1 MQAKYVIPKFQA
13 PSFNCPRCHAL
24 TGQVWYPLFRS
35 DGEGEVAR
43 QVSDGKAWIE
53 EDPFPEPTNISW
65 SASECFSCEKSS
77 LWIYDRLVFPDVN
90 NAGIPE
96 VEEPN
101 GDLPAAVLEL
111 YLEAAAV
118 LPHSKRAA
126 AALCRAALE
135 RLAKHLT
142 SELPA
147 DLKLDSRLVHLGKSI
162 SSSTLQA
169 LNIVRYTGNTAL
181 HGLKDGD
188 QSAVIYLDESDSTIA
203 TVFFAA
209 INALA
214 DELITRPRL
223 VQELYEQM
231 PDGVRMAF
239 DEKMKRE
246 VGE

>member
-1 MQAKYVIPKFQA
+1 M
-13 PSFNCPRCHAL
+13 
-24 TGQVWYPLFRS
+24 
-35 DGEGEVAR
+35 
-43 QVSDGKAWIE
+43 
-53 EDPFPEPTNISW
+53 
-65 SASECFSCEKSS
+65 SS
-77 LWIYDRLVFPDVN
+77 LWIHDRLVYPDVN

-96 VEEPN
+96 VDEPN

-111 YLEAAAV
+111 YIEAAAV

-126 AALCRAALE
+126 AALCRTALE

-142 SELPA
+142 SDLPA
-147 DLKLDSRLVHLGKSI
+147 DRRLDGRLVHLGKSI
-162 SSSTLQA
+162 STSTLKA

-181 HGLKDGD
+181 HGQKDGD
-188 QSAVIYLDESDSTIA
+188 QSAVIYLDEDDSTIA

-214 DELITRPRL
+214 DELITRPRV

-231 PDGVRMAF
+231 PDGMRTAF
-239 DEKMKRE
+239 DEKMKRG